1 MTSETLHQ
9 LYDYLVPLVTGAYR
23 EASRYSVQGIEKK
36 ELNDIATFTDR
47 FMEQAI
53 VEGIRQRFPDHTFIG
68 EEYGE
73 NRGASPYEWLIDP
86 IDGTVNFAAGIPMF
100 GTTLALRKNKET
112 IFGIIFDWPNNT
124 IYYAIKGEGAY
135 CGTVKLRVSQ
145 RSRLDESIVSIC
157 LTSSYNAEY
166 SEKVLDL
173 IQKLQ
178 PYVRGIRIIVC
189 TVYELIWLATGKSE
203 AMINV
208 KPSMGLSSCAG
219 KLIVSEAGGTVT
231 NLSNK
236 PRQEIDDLLITNSV
250 IHDAVYN
257 IIAQK
262 DTDKI
267 VHAAPSFHREL
278 SSNAGT

>member
-23 EASRYSVQGIEKK
+23 EASQYSVQGIEKK

-112 IFGIIFDWPNNT
+112 IFGIIFDWPNNA

-135 CGTVKLRVSQ
+135 CGTMKLRVSQ

-166 SEKVLDL
+166 SGKVLDL

-178 PYVRGIRIIVC
+178 PHVRGIRIIVC

-219 KLIVSEAGGTVT
+219 KLIVSEAGGKVT

-250 IHDAVYN
+250 IHDEVYN
-257 IIAQK
+257 IIARASK
-262 DTDKI
+262 
-267 VHAAPSFHREL
+267 
-278 SSNAGT
+278 

>member
-1 MTSETLHQ
+1 MDSSMTSETLHQ

-23 EASRYSVQGIEKK
+23 EASQYSVQGIEKK

-53 VEGIRQRFPDHTFIG
+53 VEGIRQRFPEHTFIG

-73 NRGASPYEWLIDP
+73 NRGESPYEWLIDP

-112 IFGIIFDWPNNT
+112 IFGIIFDWPNNA

-135 CGTVKLRVSQ
+135 CGTMKLRVSQ
-145 RSRLDESIVSIC
+145 RARLDESIVSIC

-166 SEKVLDL
+166 SGKVLDL

-178 PYVRGIRIIVC
+178 PLVRGIRIIVC

-208 KPSMGLSSCAG
+208 KPSIGLSSCAG

-236 PRQEIDDLLITNSV
+236 SRQEIDDLLITNSV

-257 IIAQK
+257 IIAQASK
-262 DTDKI
+262 
-267 VHAAPSFHREL
+267 
-278 SSNAGT
+278 

>member
-1 MTSETLHQ
+1 MQPEDLHQ
-9 LYDYLVPLVTGAYR
+9 LYDYLLPLVTAAYR
-23 EASRYSVQGIEKK
+23 EASQYRVQGIEKK

-53 VEGIRQRFPDHTFIG
+53 VEGIRRHFPDHTFIG

-73 NRGASPYEWLIDP
+73 SRGDSPYEWLIDP

-100 GTTLALRKNKET
+100 GTTLALREHKET
-112 IFGIIFDWPNNT
+112 VFGIIFDWPHNT
-124 IYYAIKGEGAY
+124 VYYAIKGEGAY
-135 CGTVKLRVSQ
+135 CGTTRLQVSQ

-166 SEKVLDL
+166 SGKVFD
-173 IQKLQ
+173 IMQKLQ
-178 PYVRGIRIIVC
+178 PHVRGIRIIVC

-208 KPSMGLSSCAG
+208 KPSIGLSSCAG
-219 KLIVSEAGGTVT
+219 KLIVSEAGGRVT

-236 PRQEIDDLLITNSV
+236 PRKEIDDLLITNSLL
-250 IHDAVYN
+250 HNAVYD
-257 IIAQK
+257 IIA
-262 DTDKI
+262 
-267 VHAAPSFHREL
+267 H
-278 SSNAGT
+278 

>member
-73 NRGASPYEWLIDP
+73 NRGESPYEWLIDP

-112 IFGIIFDWPNNT
+112 IFGIIFDWPNNA

-135 CGTVKLRVSQ
+135 CGTMKLRVSQ

-166 SEKVLDL
+166 SGKVLDL

-178 PYVRGIRIIVC
+178 PHVRGIRIIVC

-219 KLIVSEAGGTVT
+219 KLIVSEAGGKVT

-257 IIAQK
+257 IIAQASK
-262 DTDKI
+262 
-267 VHAAPSFHREL
+267 
-278 SSNAGT
+278 

>member
-1 MTSETLHQ
+1 MQSEILHQ
-9 LYDYLVPLVTGAYR
+9 LYDYLVPLVTNAYR
-23 EASRYSVQGIEKK
+23 EASQYSVQGIEKK

-47 FMEQAI
+47 FMEQTI
-53 VEGIRQRFPDHTFIG
+53 VAGIRRRFPDHTFIG

-73 NRGASPYEWLIDP
+73 TRGDSRYEWLIDP

-100 GTTLALRKNKET
+100 GTTLALRENKET
-112 IFGIIFDWPNNT
+112 IFGIIFDWPNKAV
-124 IYYAIKGEGAY
+124 YYAIKGEGAY
-135 CGTVKLRVSQ
+135 CGNTKLQVSQ

-166 SEKVLDL
+166 SGKVFG
-173 IQKLQ
+173 IMQKLQ

-219 KLIVSEAGGTVT
+219 KLIVTEAGGRVT

-250 IHDAVYN
+250 LHDAVYD
-257 IIAQK
+257 IITQTGK
-262 DTDKI
+262 
-267 VHAAPSFHREL
+267 
-278 SSNAGT
+278 